1 MRKRSSI
8 MKFLI
13 RVFRLWRRA
22 GSYDMSYTPIYRVI
36 NIVKNDCGNYKV
48 TIQMIGKGFVQKISP
63 EELLSDDKMVNLF
76 SPTDIRT
83 LTYLGYLDINSP
95 QYKIL
100 AKRLSEDHDQTL
112 FALHKKG
119 EKNYKV
125 LTANEISK
133 DINILKNLT
142 QEEAYMLGMTT
153 AHEQH
158 MLEQKQKVELL
169 SALNNDKNSAAQQ

>member
-1 MRKRSSI
+1 MRNRSFSV
-8 MKFLI
+8 KFLT
-13 RVFRLWRRA
+13 RVFRLWRKA
-22 GSYDMSYTPIYRVI
+22 GSYSMSYTPTYRVI
-36 NIVKNDCGNYKV
+36 NIVKNDSGDYKV
-48 TIQMIGKGFVQKISP
+48 TIQMIGKSFVQKISP
-63 EELLSDDKMVNLF
+63 EELLADDKMVNLF

-119 EKNYKV
+119 EKNYQV
-125 LTANEISK
+125 LTASQIAK
-133 DINILKNLT
+133 DMSILKNLT
-142 QEEAYMLGMTT
+142 QEESYMLGMTT

-158 MLEQKQKVELL
+158 VLEQKQKSELL
-169 SALNNDKNSAAQQ
+169 ASLNNDKDGTLYK